1 MNGNPEI
8 SPATQKLV
16 EFTRAY
22 HTALEAEME
31 TRGRHSFPYHGEPV
45 EVVATFKASDG
56 FATFYLP
63 SPPDDDHLIRRGHL
77 FFDCT
82 EYDLNT
88 VCESVSIHRLKVAS
102 PMIGEPWNVYV
113 PTPSDTEGIP
123 GITLPWFHEDVRQA
137 AMAGQLTSL
146 PAMMISPIVNVKD
159 DIRREVAP
167 SRIKIWAPTFNFP
180 GIGRRRLYLW
190 THADFWWFPD
200 QLDLD
205 PAKAATI
212 ARTDLLALATVQRSD
227 PEFTVAGAQQDSSL
241 RAADLLDE
249 YCDELLSLL
258 EEHGNDEEVLHQ
270 WLYDS
275 HHWIFLEPDQEEVR
289 SKVPFGSKVSDF
301 VVRRSDGTYALV
313 EIEPA
318 TARIFQRSNS
328 EPTAVFNH
336 ACLQVSD
343 WQRYIRDN
351 VLTVRAEQN
360 LEGIY
365 EPQGMVIIG
374 RTEDINT
381 SEARVR
387 WLDMKSR
394 HEHALA
400 TYDEICNRVRAL
412 ANTLRTLLRS

>member
-31 TRGRHSFPYHGEPV
+31 TRGRHSFPYHGERV

-56 FATFYLP
+56 FVTFYLP
-63 SPPDDDHLIRRGHL
+63 VPPDDPDIERGYL
-77 FFDCT
+77 VFDYT
-82 EYDLNT
+82 EYDLNR
-88 VCESVSIHRLKVAS
+88 VCESVSTHHLKVAS
-102 PMIGEPWNVYV
+102 PMIGEPWNIFV
-113 PTPSDTEGIP
+113 PTPSDVEYIHE
-123 GITLPWFHEDVRQA
+123 ITSPWFHEDLRQA
-137 AMAGQLTSL
+137 VMAGQLTSL
-146 PAMMISPIVNVKD
+146 PAMMISPIVDFKD
-159 DIRREVAP
+159 GIRREVAP
-167 SRIKIWAPTFNFP
+167 SRFKIWAPTFNFP

-200 QLDLD
+200 QLELD

-227 PEFTVAGAQQDSSL
+227 PEFTGEVAQQDSSIH
-241 RAADLLDE
+241 AADLLDRF
-249 YCDELLSLL
+249 CDEFLSLL
-258 EEHGNDEEVLHQ
+258 EEHGHDEEVLHQ

-275 HHWIFLEPDQEEVR
+275 HHWIFLDSEQVEVR

-301 VVRRSDGTYALV
+301 VVRRSDGRYVLV
-313 EIEPA
+313 EIERA
-318 TARIFQRSNS
+318 TERIFRRSDS
-328 EPTAVFNH
+328 EPTAGFNH

-351 VLTVRAEQN
+351 VHTVRAEQN

-365 EPQGMVIIG
+365 EP
-374 RTEDINT
+374 RP
-381 SEARVR
+381 
-387 WLDMKSR
+387 
-394 HEHALA
+394 
-400 TYDEICNRVRAL
+400 
-412 ANTLRTLLRS
+412 